1 MTTDVTA
8 LQGLES
14 LQWGETEFVPIC
26 HNVSCMLT
34 WSL

>member
-1 MTTDVTA
+1 MTTIDVTA
-8 LQGLES
+8 LQELES
-14 LQWGETEFVPIC
+14 EQAVGDELVPC